1 MIDKDETSGAL
12 HRETPT
18 IPRPTLISPMNSPP
32 PTPIAEGIS
41 MAQRMLT
48 VQRMQSPIGMQ
59 SPNGLYG
66 PKSSYGTM
74 GCHGPKR
81 SYSPMGSHGSKGLK
95 SPLNDRYGSA
105 KLYAQYLREEK
116 MGPEQV
122 RIDSA
127 RGSDSLHEDD
137 ETELGALDF

>member
-1 MIDKDETSGAL
+1 
-12 HRETPT
+12 
-18 IPRPTLISPMNSPP
+18 
-32 PTPIAEGIS
+32 